1 MVGGAVTGASAD
13 MTGILHRGA
22 VAPAAPAA
30 TLPTEATTATTT
42 TTVASTTTTSLAAAL
57 PTTGGERG
65 LREADI
71 LATTAMADSPAT
83 TEVRGTILDTTMATD
98 TTQVLA
104 MDTTLAM
111 AMAITLAMATT
122 TEEVASETVNVLPT
136 SSAVIFGPATNAQD
150 QTIMGDTKLACL
162 MFILVDQTIMVE
174 STRLTKLACLMF
186 IWVYNY
192 SILIWIYN

>member
-1 MVGGAVTGASAD
+1 MGTQTVATMRSLVMVVAVLVLAMVGGAVTGASAD

-42 TTVASTTTTSLAAAL
+42 TTVASTTTTTSLAAAL
-57 PTTGGERG
+57 PTTGGRRG

-83 TEVRGTILDTTMATD
+83 TEARATILDTTMAT
-98 TTQVLA
+98 
-104 MDTTLAM
+104 DTTLAM

-122 TEEVASETVNVLPT
+122 TEEVASETANVLPT
-136 SSAVIFGPATNAQD
+136 SSAVIFVPATNAQD
-150 QTIMGDTKLACL
+150 QTIMGDTKLAC
-162 MFILVDQTIMVE
+162 
-174 STRLTKLACLMF
+174 
-186 IWVYNY
+186 
-192 SILIWIYN
+192 

>member
-1 MVGGAVTGASAD
+1 

-30 TLPTEATTATTT
+30 TLPTEATT
-42 TTVASTTTTSLAAAL
+42 VASTTTTTSLAAAL
-57 PTTGGERG
+57 PTTEGERG

-71 LATTAMADSPAT
+71 LATTATADSPAT
-83 TEVRGTILDTTMATD
+83 TEVRGTILDTTM
-98 TTQVLA
+98 A

-136 SSAVIFGPATNAQD
+136 SSAVIFVPVTNAQD
-150 QTIMGDTKLACL
+150 QTIMVDTKLACL

>member
-1 MVGGAVTGASAD
+1 MGTQTVATMRSLVMVVAVLVLAMVGGAVTGASAD

-57 PTTGGERG
+57 PTTEGERG

-83 TEVRGTILDTTMATD
+83 TEVRGTILDTTMAT
-98 TTQVLA
+98 A
-104 MDTTLAM
+104 
-111 AMAITLAMATT
+111 
-122 TEEVASETVNVLPT
+122 
-136 SSAVIFGPATNAQD
+136 
-150 QTIMGDTKLACL
+150 
-162 MFILVDQTIMVE
+162 
-174 STRLTKLACLMF
+174 
-186 IWVYNY
+186 
-192 SILIWIYN
+192 

>member
-1 MVGGAVTGASAD
+1 MGTQTVATMRSLVMVVAVLVLAMVGGAVTGASAD

-30 TLPTEATTATTT
+30 TLPTEATTT

-122 TEEVASETVNVLPT
+122 TEEVASETANVLPT

-150 QTIMGDTKLACL
+150 QTIM
-162 MFILVDQTIMVE
+162 VDQTI
-174 STRLTKLACLMF
+174 R
-186 IWVYNY
+186 Y
-192 SILIWIYN
+192 

>member
-13 MTGILHRGA
+13 MTGILHRAA
-22 VAPAAPAA
+22 VAPVAPAV

-42 TTVASTTTTSLAAAL
+42 TTVASTTTTTSLAAAL
-57 PTTGGERG
+57 PTTEGERG
-65 LREADI
+65 LQEADI
-71 LATTAMADSPAT
+71 LATTAMADSRAT

-136 SSAVIFGPATNAQD
+136 SSAVIFVPATSAQD
-150 QTIMGDTKLACL
+150 QTIM
-162 MFILVDQTIMVE
+162 VDQTIL
-174 STRLTKLACLMF
+174 SGCTTIR
-186 IWVYNY
+186 Y
-192 SILIWIYN
+192 

>member
-1 MVGGAVTGASAD
+1 MGSCDHEVSGDGGGSPGVGHGGGGGAVTGASAD

-42 TTVASTTTTSLAAAL
+42 TTLAAAL

-83 TEVRGTILDTTMATD
+83 TEVRGTIPATTMATD

-122 TEEVASETVNVLPT
+122 TEEVA
-136 SSAVIFGPATNAQD
+136 
-150 QTIMGDTKLACL
+150 
-162 MFILVDQTIMVE
+162 
-174 STRLTKLACLMF
+174 
-186 IWVYNY
+186 
-192 SILIWIYN
+192 

>member
-1 MVGGAVTGASAD
+1 MGSCDHEVSGDGGGSPGVGHGGGGGAVTGASAD

-30 TLPTEATTATTT
+30 TLPTEATTAT
-42 TTVASTTTTSLAAAL
+42 TTTTSLAAAL

-83 TEVRGTILDTTMATD
+83 TEVRGTIPATTMATD

-122 TEEVASETVNVLPT
+122 TEEVA
-136 SSAVIFGPATNAQD
+136 
-150 QTIMGDTKLACL
+150 
-162 MFILVDQTIMVE
+162 
-174 STRLTKLACLMF
+174 
-186 IWVYNY
+186 
-192 SILIWIYN
+192 

>member
-1 MVGGAVTGASAD
+1 MVAPQGGAVTGASAD

-30 TLPTEATTATTT
+30 TLPTEATTTATTT

-57 PTTGGERG
+57 PTTGGGRG

-71 LATTAMADSPAT
+71 LATTAMADSLAT
-83 TEVRGTILDTTMATD
+83 TEVKGTIPATTMATD

-122 TEEVASETVNVLPT
+122 TEEVASETANVLPT
-136 SSAVIFGPATNAQD
+136 SSAVIFGPATNVQD
-150 QTIMGDTKLACL
+150 QTIM
-162 MFILVDQTIMVE
+162 VDQTSLSDVHLGVQLFDID
-174 STRLTKLACLMF
+174 LD
-186 IWVYNY
+186 I
-192 SILIWIYN
+192 

>member
-1 MVGGAVTGASAD
+1 MGSCDHEVSGDGGGSPGVGHGGGGGAVTGASAD

-30 TLPTEATTATTT
+30 TLPTEATTAITT

-98 TTQVLA
+98 TT
-104 MDTTLAM
+104 LAM

-122 TEEVASETVNVLPT
+122 TTEEVASETANVLPT
-136 SSAVIFGPATNAQD
+136 
-150 QTIMGDTKLACL
+150 
-162 MFILVDQTIMVE
+162 
-174 STRLTKLACLMF
+174 
-186 IWVYNY
+186 
-192 SILIWIYN
+192 

>member
-1 MVGGAVTGASAD
+1 MGTQTVATMRSLVMVVAVLVLAMVGGAVTGASAD

-30 TLPTEATTATTT
+30 TLPTEATT
-42 TTVASTTTTSLAAAL
+42 TTTSLAAAL
-57 PTTGGERG
+57 PTTGGRRG

-98 TTQVLA
+98 TILAMA

-111 AMAITLAMATT
+111 ATT
-122 TEEVASETVNVLPT
+122 TE
-136 SSAVIFGPATNAQD
+136 
-150 QTIMGDTKLACL
+150 
-162 MFILVDQTIMVE
+162 
-174 STRLTKLACLMF
+174 
-186 IWVYNY
+186 
-192 SILIWIYN
+192 

>member
-1 MVGGAVTGASAD
+1 MGTQTVATMRSLVMVVAVLVLAMVGGAVTGASAD

-42 TTVASTTTTSLAAAL
+42 TTVASTTTTTSLAAAL
-57 PTTGGERG
+57 PTTGGRRG

-71 LATTAMADSPAT
+71 LATTAMEDSPAT
-83 TEVRGTILDTTMATD
+83 TEVRGTILDTTMAT
-98 TTQVLA
+98 
-104 MDTTLAM
+104 DTTLAM

-150 QTIMGDTKLACL
+150 QTIM
-162 MFILVDQTIMVE
+162 VDQTI
-174 STRLTKLACLMF
+174 R
-186 IWVYNY
+186 Y
-192 SILIWIYN
+192 

>member
-1 MVGGAVTGASAD
+1 

-30 TLPTEATTATTT
+30 TLPTEATMATTTT
-42 TTVASTTTTSLAAAL
+42 TTVASTTTTTTSLAAAL
-57 PTTGGERG
+57 PTTEGERG

-71 LATTAMADSPAT
+71 LAIMAMADSPAT

-98 TTQVLA
+98 TTQVLS

-122 TEEVASETVNVLPT
+122 MEEVASETVNVLPT

-150 QTIMGDTKLACL
+150 QTIMVETKLACL
-162 MFILVDQTIMVE
+162 MFI
-174 STRLTKLACLMF
+174 R
-186 IWVYNY
+186 VYNY

>member
-1 MVGGAVTGASAD
+1 MGTQTVATMRSLVMVVAVLVLAMVGGAVTGSSAD

-30 TLPTEATTATTT
+30 TLPTEATT
-42 TTVASTTTTSLAAAL
+42 STTTTSLAAAL

-98 TTQVLA
+98 TILAMA
-104 MDTTLAM
+104 MDTT
-111 AMAITLAMATT
+111 
-122 TEEVASETVNVLPT
+122 
-136 SSAVIFGPATNAQD
+136 
-150 QTIMGDTKLACL
+150 
-162 MFILVDQTIMVE
+162 
-174 STRLTKLACLMF
+174 
-186 IWVYNY
+186 
-192 SILIWIYN
+192 

>member
-1 MVGGAVTGASAD
+1 

-30 TLPTEATTATTT
+30 TLPTEATMATTTT
-42 TTVASTTTTSLAAAL
+42 TTVASTTTTTTSLAAAL
-57 PTTGGERG
+57 PTTEGERG

-71 LATTAMADSPAT
+71 LAIMAMADSPAT

-104 MDTTLAM
+104 M
-111 AMAITLAMATT
+111 AITLAMATT
-122 TEEVASETVNVLPT
+122 MEEVASETVNVLPT

-150 QTIMGDTKLACL
+150 QTIMVETKLACL
-162 MFILVDQTIMVE
+162 MFI
-174 STRLTKLACLMF
+174 R
-186 IWVYNY
+186 VYNY

>member
-42 TTVASTTTTSLAAAL
+42 TTTVASTTTTTSLAAAL
-57 PTTGGERG
+57 PTTEGERG

-83 TEVRGTILDTTMATD
+83 TEVKGTIPATTMATD

-104 MDTTLAM
+104 TDT
-111 AMAITLAMATT
+111 TLAMATT

-150 QTIMGDTKLACL
+150 QTIMVDTKLACL

>member
-1 MVGGAVTGASAD
+1 MGTQTVATMRSLVMVVAVLVLAMVGGAVTGASAD
-13 MTGILHRGA
+13 MTGILHRAA

-30 TLPTEATTATTT
+30 TLPTEATTAITTT

-65 LREADI
+65 LQEADI

-83 TEVRGTILDTTMATD
+83 TEVRATILDTTMATD

-111 AMAITLAMATT
+111 AMATTLAMATT
-122 TEEVASETVNVLPT
+122 TEEVVSETVNVLPT
-136 SSAVIFGPATNAQD
+136 SSAVIFAPATNAQD
-150 QTIMGDTKLACL
+150 QTIM
-162 MFILVDQTIMVE
+162 VDQTIL
-174 STRLTKLACLMF
+174 SGCTTIR
-186 IWVYNY
+186 Y
-192 SILIWIYN
+192 

>member
-1 MVGGAVTGASAD
+1 

-42 TTVASTTTTSLAAAL
+42 TTTTVASTTTTTSLAAAL

-65 LREADI
+65 LREAGI

-98 TTQVLA
+98 TTLAMA

-122 TEEVASETVNVLPT
+122 MEEVASETANVPPT
-136 SSAVIFGPATNAQD
+136 SSAVIFAPATNAQD
-150 QTIMGDTKLACL
+150 QTIM
-162 MFILVDQTIMVE
+162 VDQTSLSGVHLGVHC
-174 STRLTKLACLMF
+174 TLYK
-186 IWVYNY
+186 Y
-192 SILIWIYN
+192 SILIW

>member
-1 MVGGAVTGASAD
+1 MVAPQGGAVTGASAD

-30 TLPTEATTATTT
+30 TLPTEATTTATTT

-98 TTQVLA
+98 TT
-104 MDTTLAM
+104 LAM
-111 AMAITLAMATT
+111 AMAITLTMATT
-122 TEEVASETVNVLPT
+122 TEEVASETANVPPT
-136 SSAVIFGPATNAQD
+136 SSAVIFVPATNAQD
-150 QTIMGDTKLACL
+150 QTMMVETKLLWLTVDTKLL
-162 MFILVDQTIMVE
+162 
-174 STRLTKLACLMF
+174 
-186 IWVYNY
+186 
-192 SILIWIYN
+192 

>member
-1 MVGGAVTGASAD
+1 MGTQTVATMRSLVMVVAVLVLAMVGGAVTGASAD

-30 TLPTEATTATTT
+30 TLPTEATTVT
-42 TTVASTTTTSLAAAL
+42 STTTTSLAAAL

-98 TTQVLA
+98 TILAMA

-122 TEEVASETVNVLPT
+122 TEEVASETANVLPT

-150 QTIMGDTKLACL
+150 QTIM
-162 MFILVDQTIMVE
+162 VDQTI
-174 STRLTKLACLMF
+174 R
-186 IWVYNY
+186 Y
-192 SILIWIYN
+192 

>member
-1 MVGGAVTGASAD
+1 

-42 TTVASTTTTSLAAAL
+42 TTVSTTTTTSLAAAL
-57 PTTGGERG
+57 LTTEGGRG
-65 LREADI
+65 LQEADI

-111 AMAITLAMATT
+111 AMATILAMATT
-122 TEEVASETVNVLPT
+122 TEEVVSETVNVPPT
-136 SSAVIFGPATNAQD
+136 SSAVIFAPGTNAQD
-150 QTIMGDTKLACL
+150 QTIM
-162 MFILVDQTIMVE
+162 VDQTSLSDVHLGVQLFDIDLDIQ
-174 STRLTKLACLMF
+174 LTLDTDFQFAKA
-186 IWVYNY
+186 
-192 SILIWIYN
+192 S

>member
-1 MVGGAVTGASAD
+1 MGTQTVATMRSLVMVVAVLVLAMVGGAVTGSSAD

-30 TLPTEATTATTT
+30 TLPTEATTAT
-42 TTVASTTTTSLAAAL
+42 TTTTSLAAAL

-98 TTQVLA
+98 TILAMA
-104 MDTTLAM
+104 MDTT
-111 AMAITLAMATT
+111 
-122 TEEVASETVNVLPT
+122 
-136 SSAVIFGPATNAQD
+136 
-150 QTIMGDTKLACL
+150 
-162 MFILVDQTIMVE
+162 
-174 STRLTKLACLMF
+174 
-186 IWVYNY
+186 
-192 SILIWIYN
+192 

>member
-1 MVGGAVTGASAD
+1 MVAPQGGAVTGASAD

-30 TLPTEATTATTT
+30 TLPTEATTTATTT

-83 TEVRGTILDTTMATD
+83 TEVRDTILAIT
-98 TTQVLA
+98 

-111 AMAITLAMATT
+111 AMATTLAMATT

-150 QTIMGDTKLACL
+150 QTIM
-162 MFILVDQTIMVE
+162 VYQTSLSDVH
-174 STRLTKLACLMF
+174 LGVQLF
-186 IWVYNY
+186 D
-192 SILIWIYN
+192 IYLDI